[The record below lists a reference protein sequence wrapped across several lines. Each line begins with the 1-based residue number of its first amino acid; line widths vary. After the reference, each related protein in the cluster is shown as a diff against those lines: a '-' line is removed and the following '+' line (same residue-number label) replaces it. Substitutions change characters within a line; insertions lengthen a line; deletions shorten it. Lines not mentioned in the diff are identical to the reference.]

1 MEENQE
7 ELLNKENQE
16 EVIEPTV
23 IVRKRKSPV
32 SETVINDDIN
42 TEETISTETVEA
54 LLMEIEVQDED
65 TFSDGEL
72 TFSEVVIKK
81 SKLKKKDKKTV
92 SKSDRRIVAKQKAKA
107 KIKKAKKAKKDK
119 AKKAKIKAKIKAKKA
134 KAKSKKAKKIKKSK
148 NKK

>member
-32 SETVINDDIN
+32 SETVVKDDIN
-42 TEETISTETVEA
+42 PEETISTETVEA

-65 TFSDGEL
+65 TFSDSEL

-119 AKKAKIKAKIKAKKA
+119 VKKAKIKAKIKAKKA